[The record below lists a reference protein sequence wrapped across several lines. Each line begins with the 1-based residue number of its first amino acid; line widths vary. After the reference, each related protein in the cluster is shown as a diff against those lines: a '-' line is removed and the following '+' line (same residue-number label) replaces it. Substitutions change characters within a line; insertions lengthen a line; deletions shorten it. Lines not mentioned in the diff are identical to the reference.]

1 MTYLSDSS
9 LLTFLMKWWDYVVLR
24 ECESFWSVQRDS
36 LNRTQRQS
44 PRRRRWCTQGVRLGE
59 DDIVDI
65 IRLSVVVLLNY
76 VFPHWTIFLSPAVV
90 EVKCS
95 PQSVLGVFQPKIT
108 KETFHLT
115 QNCECAMPILGTQFN
130 WRTKKSGRPGVQEK
144 IENVHTA
151 QSQKLGYVLPVAWNN
166 RRLSDTCWTR
176 GAVSSNETRG
186 GGAH

>member
-1 MTYLSDSS
+1 MTYLSDSL

-24 ECESFWSVQRDS
+24 ECESFLSVQRDS

-65 IRLSVVVLLNY
+65 IRLLVVVLLNY

-95 PQSVLGVFQPKIT
+95 PQSVFGVFQPKIT

-130 WRTKKSGRPGVQEK
+130 WRTKKSGHPGIRRGCKKKLKTYIQHKVKNWSTYFLLLE
-144 IENVHTA
+144 IIVGCLVPAGPTA
-151 QSQKLGYVLPVAWNN
+151 Q
-166 RRLSDTCWTR
+166 
-176 GAVSSNETRG
+176 
-186 GGAH
+186 

>member
-1 MTYLSDSS
+1 MTYLSDSL

-24 ECESFWSVQRDS
+24 ECESFLSVQRDS

-65 IRLSVVVLLNY
+65 IRLLVVVLLNY

-95 PQSVLGVFQPKIT
+95 PQSRFRC
-108 KETFHLT
+108 FST
-115 QNCECAMPILGTQFN
+115 Q
-130 WRTKKSGRPGVQEK
+130 
-144 IENVHTA
+144 
-151 QSQKLGYVLPVAWNN
+151 NN
-166 RRLSDTCWTR
+166 RRNLSPHTELWVCDANTWYPIQLK
-176 GAVSSNETRG
+176 NEKIRLS
-186 GGAH
+186 GGARKNWKRTYSTESKIGVRTSCCLK